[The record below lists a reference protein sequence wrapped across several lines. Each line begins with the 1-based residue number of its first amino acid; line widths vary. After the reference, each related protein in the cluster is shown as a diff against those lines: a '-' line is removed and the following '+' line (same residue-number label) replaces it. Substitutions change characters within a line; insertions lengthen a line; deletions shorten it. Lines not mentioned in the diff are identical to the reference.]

1 MLRQLPQPTDP
12 RLLVGT
18 ATADDAG
25 VYQLTED
32 TALIQTVDFFTPL
45 VDDPYTFGQIAAA
58 NSLSDVYAMGGRPL
72 TALNI
77 VAFPSCSLPPE
88 ALLAILKGGYDKVA
102 EAGAIIVG
110 GHTIDDPEVKYGLS
124 VTGVIHPARVWTN
137 AAARAGDALV
147 LTKPLGT
154 GVLATAAKA
163 ELFATGV
170 AAATVSMATLNRAA
184 AEAAAGFAVHAC
196 TDVTGFGFL
205 GHLSEMTTA
214 GGLRA
219 EIDSRALPF
228 FPEAPEAAAMGLVP
242 AGAYANREY
251 LTKISFAAAVPE
263 NLRDLCF
270 DPQTSGGLLLS
281 LPAAEAPAMVAALHE
296 AGVAAAAI
304 VGRITGKGDGEIDVY

>member
-1 MLRQLPQPTDP
+1 VLRQLPQPTDP

-25 VYQLTED
+25 VYRLTDD

-77 VAFPSCSLPPE
+77 VAFPACSLEPPV
-88 ALLAILKGGYDKVA
+88 LLEILKGGYDKVA

-110 GHTIDDPEVKYGLS
+110 GHTIDDKELKYGLS
-124 VTGVIHPARVWTN
+124 VTGVIHPDKVWTN
-137 AAARAGDALV
+137 AAARVGDALV

-163 ELFATGV
+163 DMFPAGV
-170 AAATVSMATLNRAA
+170 AVATASMALLNKTA
-184 AEAAAGFAVHAC
+184 AEVAGGFGVHAC

-205 GHLSEMTTA
+205 GHLSEMTSA
-214 GGLRA
+214 SGVRA
-219 EIDSRALPF
+219 EVDSKALPLL
-228 FPEAPEAAAMGLVP
+228 PEAPEAAAMGLVP
-242 AGAYANREY
+242 AGAYANRAY
-251 LTKISFAAAVPE
+251 LERVSFAEAVAG

-270 DPQTSGGLLLS
+270 DPQTSGGLLLC
-281 LPAAEAPAMVAALHE
+281 LPATEAPALVAALKK
-296 AGVAAAAI
+296 AGVAAASI
-304 VGRITGKGDGEIDVY
+304 VGNITTRGEGEIHVY